1 MENEINKLFKGQR
14 NLLLLIA
21 LFLFLTMFILTG
33 FMPLVQN
40 KQTVD
45 SDLTW
50 QDMYYEMKKQRD
62 SMEIE
67 RDDLEKKFEE
77 SVKYWQQCETKL
89 NQTEE

>member
-33 FMPLVQN
+33 FMPLVQDN
-40 KQTVD
+40 QTVD

-67 RDDLEKKFEE
+67 SDDLEKKFEE
-77 SVKYWQQCETKL
+77 SVKYWPQCETKL